1 MKRAIDRLI
10 GNSCPS
16 RKGRQQGVAA
26 AELAI
31 VLPLF
36 GILLLGILEV
46 GGMARD
52 HQVLQNAARE
62 GARFSALPGNQTDGV
77 AAVETRIKDR
87 IIVYLANERITVA
100 PADITVNQDYAMT
113 VGAVNVT
120 GSEITIA
127 YRRPVMFTGLSNWIA
142 LGATTTLQ
150 GRAVF
155 RNFY

>member
-1 MKRAIDRLI
+1 MKRATDRLT
-10 GNSCPS
+10 GNKSHQPH
-16 RKGRQQGVAA
+16 KGVAA

-62 GARFSALPGNQTDGV
+62 GARLSSLPDNQINGV
-77 AAVETRIKDR
+77 NSVETRIKDR
-87 IIVYLANERITVA
+87 IITYLTNEKISVA
-100 PADITVNQDYAMT
+100 ADDITVNQNYAMT

-142 LGATTTLQ
+142 LGATTTLK
-150 GRAVF
+150 GNAVF

>member
-1 MKRAIDRLI
+1 MKPAIDRSLI
-10 GNSCPS
+10 QQHLC
-16 RKGRQQGVAA
+16 RQQGVAA
-26 AELAI
+26 AELAV

-62 GARFSALPGNQTDGV
+62 GARFSSLSDNEIRGV
-77 AAVETRIKDR
+77 ASVETRIKDR
-87 IIVYLANERITVA
+87 IIKYLANEKITVTEG
-100 PADITVNQDYAMT
+100 DITIDQGYTMQ
-113 VGAVNVT
+113 VGAIYVT

-127 YRRPVMFTGLSNWIA
+127 YHRPVMFTGLSNWIA
-142 LGATTTLQ
+142 LGATTTLK
-150 GRAVF
+150 GKAVF